1 MRARGSNRKQVKK
14 TAPVKTANRTKPA
27 KSKPEKP
34 AAPFAEKI
42 TPQLKKIN
50 NSPYLLSSWGL
61 LPARSKYFLP
71 VEKRAGGKCEL

>member
-1 MRARGSNRKQVKK
+1 MRARGSNPKQLKK

-27 KSKPEKP
+27 KYKPEKP
-34 AAPFAEKI
+34 AAPFADKNNPTI
-42 TPQLKKIN
+42 KKIN
-50 NSPYLLSSWGL
+50 NSPYLLSAWGL